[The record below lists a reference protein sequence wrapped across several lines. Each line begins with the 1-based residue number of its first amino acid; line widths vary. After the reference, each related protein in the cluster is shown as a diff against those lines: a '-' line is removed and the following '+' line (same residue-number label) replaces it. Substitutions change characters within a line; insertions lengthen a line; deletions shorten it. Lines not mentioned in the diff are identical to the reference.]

1 VKPTGIGPHSLVG
14 FTHPTGFSDLA
25 AKDFPMSAR
34 TRCKTRRSFL
44 ADTGMGF
51 TGLALGAMLARDGI
65 VRGETVADSAVLPE
79 AKARAVIWIFLCGGV
94 SHVESFDPKPELN
107 RYAGK
112 SIDTTPYKDVLNPA
126 RLKDVVAPNPQ
137 HGGRKILMG
146 LNTGFRKYGDC
157 GLAVGDWWRHVGSCA
172 DDIAVVRSLWT
183 SDNDHGAQLQFHTGR
198 HVREGA
204 HPTIGSWVSYGLGTL
219 NEDLP
224 EYVVLGEPTG
234 DCCGGSWTH
243 GAAYLGPEFAGV
255 KLNPD
260 GQEPLPF
267 VRPGSGMSAEDQ
279 VAEFGLLGRLNRLAG
294 IDYPDDP
301 ALRARIKAYELAYGM
316 QTAVPETLKLGEE
329 DASTQALYGLDQ
341 GATRPFG
348 RLCLAARRL
357 VERGV
362 RFVQLFH
369 GGGGGGAW
377 DAHAGIRA
385 NHGQLSTQVDLP
397 IAGLLS
403 DLKRRG
409 MLDETI
415 VVWGT
420 EFGRSPG
427 AQADG
432 RDHHPQGFCAWLAGG
447 GIKGG
452 VIHGATDE
460 IGFHAV
466 EDRHYVTDIHATV
479 LHQLGLDPR
488 KLEVPGRKRL
498 EIDYGQPIRAII
510 T

>member
-1 VKPTGIGPHSLVG
+1 MPRQQLDGPW
-14 FTHPTGFSDLA
+14 
-25 AKDFPMSAR
+25 
-34 TRCKTRRSFL
+34 RCPGVTRRSFL

-51 TGLALGAMLARDGI
+51 TGLALGAMTARASASA
-65 VRGETVADSAVLPE
+65 GEPTVPAPA
-79 AKARAVIWIFLCGGV
+79 AKAKAVIWIFLCGGV
-94 SHVESFDPKPELN
+94 SHVESFDPKPELT
-107 RYAGK
+107 RFAGK
-112 SIDTTPYKDVLNPA
+112 SIETTPYKDALNPEK
-126 RLKDVVAPNPQ
+126 LKDIVSGNPA
-137 HGGRKILMG
+137 HGGRRVLMG
-146 LNTGFRKYGDC
+146 LNTGFRQYGQS
-157 GLAVGDWWRHVGSCA
+157 GLEVGDWWRNVGSCA

-204 HPTIGSWVSYGLGTL
+204 HPTIGSWVAYGLGTL
-219 NEDLP
+219 NENLP

-243 GAAYLGPEFAGV
+243 GAAYLGAEHAGV
-255 KLNPD
+255 RLNPEAK
-260 GQEPLPF
+260 EPLAF
-267 VRPGSGMSAEDQ
+267 VVKGSGMSLEEQ
-279 VAEFGLLGRLNRLAG
+279 MAEFSLMGRLNRLAG

-301 ALRARIKAYELAYGM
+301 SLRARIKAYELAFGM
-316 QTAVPETLKLGEE
+316 QTAVPETLKLDQERPT
-329 DASTQALYGLDQ
+329 TQALYGLDRDV
-341 GATRPFG
+341 TRPFG
-348 RLCLAARRL
+348 RLCLAARRM

-362 RFVQLFH
+362 RFVQIFH

-377 DAHAGIRA
+377 DAHAGIMA
-385 NHGQLSTQVDLP
+385 NHGQLSAQVDLP
-397 IAGLLS
+397 IAGLLR

-452 VIHGATDE
+452 VVHGATDE

-466 EDRHYVTDIHATV
+466 ENRHYVTDLHATV
-479 LHQLGLDPR
+479 LHQLGLDSR

-498 EIDYGQPIRAII
+498 EIDHGQPIREII
-510 T
+510 A

>member
-1 VKPTGIGPHSLVG
+1 
-14 FTHPTGFSDLA
+14 
-25 AKDFPMSAR
+25 MSRQVADNPW
-34 TRCKTRRSFL
+34 RCPGVTRRSFL

-51 TGLALGAMLARDGI
+51 TGLALGAMLAGERTVQAAGLEEKGD
-65 VRGETVADSAVLPE
+65 VRPLVPR
-79 AKARAVIWIFLCGGV
+79 AKAVIWIFLCGGV

-107 RYAGK
+107 RFAGK
-112 SIDTTPYKDVLNPA
+112 SIDSTPYKEVLNPE
-126 RLKDVVAPNPQ
+126 RLKNVVSANPN

-146 LNTGFRKYGDC
+146 MNTGFTKHGQS
-157 GLAVGDWWRHVGSCA
+157 GLEVGDWWRHVGSCA

-204 HPTIGSWVSYGLGTL
+204 HPTIGSWVAYGLGTL
-219 NEDLP
+219 NENLP

-243 GAAYLGPEFAGV
+243 GAAYLGPEHAGV
-255 KLNPD
+255 RLNPD
-260 GQEPLPF
+260 AKEPLPF
-267 VRPGSGMSAEDQ
+267 VAPGVGMSREEQ
-279 VAEFGLLGRLNRLAG
+279 IAEFSLMGRLNRLAG

-301 ALRARIKAYELAYGM
+301 ALRARIKAYELAFGM
-316 QTAVPETLKLGEE
+316 QTSVPETLKLE
-329 DASTQALYGLDQ
+329 DERAATQSLYGLDRPI
-341 GATRPFG
+341 TRTFG
-348 RLCLAARRL
+348 RLCLSARRM

-362 RFVQLFH
+362 RFVQIFH

-385 NHGQLSTQVDLP
+385 NHGQLSSQVDLP
-397 IAGLLS
+397 IAGLLK
-403 DLKRRG
+403 DLKQRG
-409 MLDETI
+409 LLDETI
-415 VVWGT
+415 VVCGT

-452 VIHGATDE
+452 IVHGATDE

-479 LHQLGLDPR
+479 LHQLGLDPH
-488 KLEVPGRKRL
+488 KLEIPGRKRL
-498 EIDYGQPIRAII
+498 EIDYGQPIRSVIA
-510 T
+510 

>member
-1 VKPTGIGPHSLVG
+1 MTSR
-14 FTHPTGFSDLA
+14 S
-25 AKDFPMSAR
+25 
-34 TRCKTRRSFL
+34 RCQTRRAFL

-51 TGLALGAMLARDGI
+51 TGLAMGAMLAREAG
-65 VRGETVADSAVLPE
+65 AAAPPP
-79 AKARAVIWIFLCGGV
+79 AKAKSVIWIFLCGGV
-94 SHVESFDPKPELN
+94 SHVESFDPKPALD
-107 RYAGK
+107 RYAGQ
-112 SIDTTPYKDVLNPA
+112 SIEATPYKDVLNPS
-126 RLKDVVAPNPQ
+126 RLKDLVSANPQ

-146 LNTGFRKYGDC
+146 LNTGFRKYGES
-157 GLAVGDWWRHVGSCA
+157 GLEVGDWWRHVGSCA

-183 SDNDHGAQLQFHTGR
+183 TDNDHGAQLQFHTGR

-243 GAAYLGPEFAGV
+243 GAAYLGPEYAGV
-255 KLNPD
+255 RLNPD
-260 GQEPLPF
+260 AKQPLPF
-267 VRPGSGMSAEDQ
+267 VEPAPGMSAEDQ

-301 ALRARIKAYELAYGM
+301 ALRARIKAYELAFGM
-316 QTAVPETLKLGEE
+316 QTAVPETLKLAEE
-329 DASTQALYGLDQ
+329 SASTQALYGLDQ
-341 GATRPFG
+341 DATRPFG

-362 RFVQLFH
+362 RYVQLFH

-385 NHGQLSTQVDLP
+385 NHGQLSAQVDLP
-397 IAGLLS
+397 IAGLLR

-452 VIHGATDE
+452 VVHGATDE
-460 IGFHAV
+460 LGFHAV

-498 EIDYGQPIRAII
+498 EIDHGQPIREII
-510 T
+510 A